1 MASLP
6 AQFGDRSLQQQL
18 QSARSLENELSS
30 RQQVLHS
37 GIEALDECCKHVRP
51 GDLVEWGIPPGFN
64 GRLIPLQLLKQN
76 IPPSVW
82 IYHHH
87 GLGVF
92 ASSWISH
99 GVDLQRLFFICS
111 ENPVREL
118 RPLFLEDTFKR
129 IIIDAPHR
137 FSSGD
142 MAFVSQQARKQGQIV
157 FLIRHFFLSE
167 KNGNPYASL
176 RINTWQSGTRS
187 FSLQMVKGPVT
198 GRVSLPYAAVAE
210 EQGIY
215 RLEAPSRS

>member
-6 AQFGDRSLQQQL
+6 AQFIDHSLQQQL
-18 QSARSLENELSS
+18 QSARSLKADQGSS
-30 RQQVLHS
+30 TSLLHS
-37 GIEALDECCKHVRP
+37 GIEALDKLFRHTRP
-51 GDLVEWGIPPGFN
+51 GDLIEWGIPPGLN
-64 GRLIPLQLLKQN
+64 GRLIPLQLLKQQ

-111 ENPVREL
+111 KNPVREL

-129 IIIDAPHR
+129 IIIDAPR
-137 FSSGD
+137 KFSSGD

-167 KNGNPYASL
+167 KRGNPYASL
-176 RINTWQSGTRS
+176 RINTWQSGKTA
-187 FSLQMVKGPVT
+187 FSLQLVKGANR
-198 GRVSLPYAAVAE
+198 GRISLPYAAVAE
-210 EQGIY
+210 DHGQY
-215 RLEAPSRS
+215 N

>member
-6 AQFGDRSLQQQL
+6 AQFSDRSLQQQL
-18 QSARSLENELSS
+18 QSARALKARL
-30 RQQVLHS
+30 QQPAPALHS
-37 GIEALDECCKHVRP
+37 GIPALDECFARVRP

-64 GRLIPLQLLKQN
+64 GRLIPLQLLKHD

-118 RPLFLEDTFKR
+118 RPIFLEDTFKR
-129 IIIDAPHR
+129 IIIDAPRR
-137 FSSGD
+137 FSDGD

-157 FLIRHFFLSE
+157 FLIRHYFLTR
-167 KNGNPYASL
+167 KRGNPYASL
-176 RINTWQSGTRS
+176 RLNTWQSGNRC
-187 FSLQMVKGPVT
+187 FALQILKGPASGQVT
-198 GRVSLPYAAVAE
+198 IPYREVAE
-210 EQGIY
+210 EHERY
-215 RLEAPSRS
+215 N

>member
-6 AQFGDRSLQQQL
+6 AQFTDHSLQQQL
-18 QSARSLENELSS
+18 QSARALKDGQAG
-30 RQQVLHS
+30 RTPPLHS
-37 GIEALDECCKHVRP
+37 GIEALDELFRHTRP
-51 GDLVEWGIPPGFN
+51 GDLIEWGIPPGLN
-64 GRLIPLQLLKQN
+64 GRLIPLQLLKQQ

-129 IIIDAPHR
+129 IIIDAPR
-137 FSSGD
+137 KFSSGD

-157 FLIRHFFLSE
+157 FLIRHFFLSA
-167 KNGNPYASL
+167 KRGNPYASL
-176 RINTWQSGTRS
+176 RINTWQSGKAA
-187 FSLQMVKGPVT
+187 FSLQLVKGAHND
-198 GRVSLPYAAVAE
+198 RISLPYAAVAE
-210 EQGIY
+210 DHGQY
-215 RLEAPSRS
+215 N